1 MRMCYNVFCYRSA
14 VGRLLNIIVFMINAR
29 QTLNAPCCR
38 CQFPGYRPFG
48 ASDGSVPYHPDC
60 NSKRA
65 IDFLYVEFTEAVGY
79 DVKPSCWKWDNCI
92 FYYKNYTST
101 NLENHEGT
109 SYTCLVVM
117 LMVLFIAKENW
128 IISYHLYVSSQ
139 PFSSGL
145 VQHKEFSLIMHAD
158 VVVSLTTMEFLILLN
173 PLEKIATKKKQ
184 HAHAT
189 VSSGSRFNGSGS
201 VKLETEKTCK
211 KNKNYKFDTFGIL
224 YENLKR

>member
-1 MRMCYNVFCYRSA
+1 MLDKPWMHHVADVNFPDIAHSVQVMA
-14 VGRLLNIIVFMINAR
+14 VYHTIQTVTRKGLLISFMLSS
-29 QTLNAPCCR
+29 Q
-38 CQFPGYRPFG
+38 RPWDMMSSLLVG
-48 ASDGSVPYHPDC
+48 NGITVSSITRTIQVP
-60 NSKRA
+60 
-65 IDFLYVEFTEAVGY
+65 I
-79 DVKPSCWKWDNCI
+79 
-92 FYYKNYTST
+92 
-101 NLENHEGT
+101 LENHEGT

-128 IISYHLYVSSQ
+128 FISYHVYVSSQ

-145 VQHKEFSLIMHAD
+145 VQHKEFSLIMHVD

-201 VKLETEKTCK
+201 VKLETEKT
-211 KNKNYKFDTFGIL
+211 
-224 YENLKR
+224 